1 MMDDIRYSEMLFLQ
15 AVLNRNVNWIHPSNI
30 SIPDSF
36 KISHEF
42 FFGMV
47 ETLLEDMYVTF
58 EQRHYQ
64 ELVWRLRGEHVIE
77 KPAGLTEQQW
87 IKPRTAV
94 RDILQGNNSYQ
105 LNMTYRG
112 LRRIEELR
120 DLLKRDRIL
129 DDFGVLLS
137 IRYFDRDLQD
147 ALGRAPDISVS
158 VIYADMDNFGPINK
172 RFSLE
177 AGDEVMKAYLQAVH
191 DAVGDLG
198 TAYRGVGD
206 EAVSII
212 IGQGHQRALEV
223 ANEICARV
231 RSLKIEYKGQLLPG
245 VTASV
250 GVATSPP
257 RPRSREVAT
266 LAEAAQRMAKET
278 GKDRVVEG

>member
-1 MMDDIRYSEMLFLQ
+1 MEDIRYSEMLFLQ
-15 AVLNRNVNWIHPSNI
+15 AVLNREVNWIHSSNLL
-30 SIPDSF
+30 IPDSY
-36 KISHEF
+36 KISPEF

-64 ELVWRLRGEHVIE
+64 ELVWRLRGEHVTE
-77 KPAGLTEQQW
+77 RPAGLSEQQW

-105 LNMTYRG
+105 LRITYRG
-112 LRRIEELR
+112 VRRIEELR
-120 DLLKRDRIL
+120 DILKQDRIL

-137 IRYFDRDLQD
+137 IRYLHRDLQD

-158 VIYADMDNFGPINK
+158 VIRADMDDFGQINK
-172 RFSLE
+172 P
-177 AGDEVMKAYLQAVH
+177 YLQAVH

-198 TAYRGVGD
+198 AAYRGVGD
-206 EAVSII
+206 ETVSII
-212 IGQGHQRALEV
+212 IGQGHQRAIEIG
-223 ANEICARV
+223 NEICARV
-231 RSLKIEYKGQLLPG
+231 RSLKLEYKGQILPS

-257 RPRSREVAT
+257 APRSRDVHT
-266 LAEAAQRMAKET
+266 MAEAFQRKAKET
-278 GKDRVVEG
+278 GKDRVVDS

>member
-36 KISHEF
+36 KISPEF

-64 ELVWRLRGEHVIE
+64 ELVWRLRGEHVVE
-77 KPAGLTEQQW
+77 RPAGLTEQEW

-94 RDILQGNNSYQ
+94 RDILQGNNSYI
-105 LNMTYRG
+105 LHLTYRG

-120 DLLKRDRIL
+120 DMLKRDRIL

-137 IRYFDRDLQD
+137 MRYFDRDLQD
-147 ALGRAPDISVS
+147 ALGRASDISVS
-158 VIYADMDNFGPINK
+158 VIRSDMDDFGQINK
-172 RFSLE
+172 QISHE
-177 AGDEVMKAYLQAVH
+177 AGDEVMKAYLQAVR
-191 DAVGDLG
+191 DALGDLG

-206 EAVSII
+206 ETVSII
-212 IGQGHQRALEV
+212 IGQGHQRAVEV
-223 ANEICARV
+223 AHGIRD
-231 RSLKIEYKGQLLPG
+231 RIRLLKLEYKGKPLPR

-257 RPRSREVAT
+257 APRSHDVHT
-266 LAEAAQRMAKET
+266 LAEAAQRKAKV